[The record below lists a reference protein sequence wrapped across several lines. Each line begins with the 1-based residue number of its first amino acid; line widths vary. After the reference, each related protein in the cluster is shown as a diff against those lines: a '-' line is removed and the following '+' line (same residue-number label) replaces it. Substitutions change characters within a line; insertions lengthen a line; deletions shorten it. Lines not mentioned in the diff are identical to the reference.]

1 MISRIRMR
9 IFIPMLFLILLF
21 PLLSWG
27 IFSSASDWYMNRLS
41 RQSLEAMMGQIRSMG
56 DRLYSGDEELSMDE
70 EKELSKE
77 FLSQI
82 RAFIRKDRPRAQ
94 LLAVNSR
101 LKLTYPKTGDYQPD
115 TQAIYEVCREMIL
128 SREQG
133 KEGWEDIQEARVG
146 DGRYLI
152 SLYETESH
160 TNIRGKYLF
169 CYVAVPDTKAL
180 LSYTGALLLLIA
192 GALVL
197 LALAAAWVVAGSI
210 AKPLQALCCHT
221 RSIGKGRFTRMERP
235 CSIREIEELRRDFN
249 RMAGE
254 LEQLNRQQTA
264 FFQNASHELRTPL
277 MSICGYAQGIQCGV
291 FPDHQEAA
299 GIILEEAMRMKELVD
314 GILTM
319 SKLDGG
325 S

>member
-277 MSICGYAQGIQCGV
+277 MSICGYAQGYSAVYSRIIRRPQGLFWRRPCG
-291 FPDHQEAA
+291 
-299 GIILEEAMRMKELVD
+299 
-314 GILTM
+314 
-319 SKLDGG
+319 
-325 S
+325 

>member
-197 LALAAAWVVAGSI
+197 LALAAAWVVPGASQSRFRRC
-210 AKPLQALCCHT
+210 AAT
-221 RSIGKGRFTRMERP
+221 RGVLERGGLHGWNGRVPSGR
-235 CSIREIEELRRDFN
+235 LR
-249 RMAGE
+249 
-254 LEQLNRQQTA
+254 
-264 FFQNASHELRTPL
+264 S
-277 MSICGYAQGIQCGV
+277 
-291 FPDHQEAA
+291 
-299 GIILEEAMRMKELVD
+299 
-314 GILTM
+314 
-319 SKLDGG
+319 
-325 S
+325 